1 MRMGACNTE
10 FSMLCGSVSDDP
22 QIMFDE
28 TWRESLRDSLS
39 TMKETSKEGLAMK
52 TIPRF
57 ASAKKYELTP
67 IFRAPDKGGNAYLCP
82 AQTAR
87 RFVYAAVCTTR
98 AQYAAS

>member
-1 MRMGACNTE
+1 MEQCVICQRENVEEMGMYKPLSYGGRAPIVRCPR
-10 FSMLCGSVSDDP
+10 CGKYAIEQDA
-22 QIMFDE
+22 IDE
-28 TWRESLRDSLS
+28 LQTIEEQRD
-39 TMKETSKEGLAMK
+39 
-52 TIPRF
+52 
-57 ASAKKYELTP
+57 ELTP

>member
-1 MRMGACNTE
+1 MNREDRTMVVTASIICLTTILLMFAMRCSADTPFIHE
-10 FSMLCGSVSDDP
+10 GSIGTP
-22 QIMFDE
+22 
-28 TWRESLRDSLS
+28 T
-39 TMKETSKEGLAMK
+39 
-52 TIPRF
+52 
-57 ASAKKYELTP
+57 ELTP

>member
-1 MRMGACNTE
+1 MSHLIDCRDGDNNVEQEAAEARGGTWKTGN
-10 FSMLCGSVSDDP
+10 GSD
-22 QIMFDE
+22 Q
-28 TWRESLRDSLS
+28 
-39 TMKETSKEGLAMK
+39 EGRCPEPTCAELEAD
-52 TIPRF
+52 R
-57 ASAKKYELTP
+57 SELTP